1 LVDKGS
7 FTEGDCFPF
16 KDGDTLGSV
25 REFRVGSLQ
34 WKGGRRPSLDRLRK
48 KCRMVDWGRGE
59 VEGEEGGGHL
69 VSTRSS
75 LPSTLSSSLVLA
87 MTHISIRGTTFQ
99 AAERSIPE
107 GAGSC

>member
-16 KDGDTLGSV
+16 KDGDTPGSV

-69 VSTRSS
+69 VSTQSS

-87 MTHISIRGTTFQ
+87 MTHISIRGTAFQ
-99 AAERSIPE
+99 AVERSIPE
-107 GAGSC
+107 GASSC